1 MRHTTECHTC
11 GGGTGQPHACYCAS
25 RAALEADK
33 LNTRRKFVAKFV
45 AERINAG
52 TWPET
57 DPERLVMLSELI
69 DAWENRNKD
78 R

>member
-1 MRHTTECHTC
+1 MTICTPE
-11 GGGTGQPHACYCAS
+11 A

-57 DPERLVMLSELI
+57 EPERLVMLSELI
-69 DAWENRNKD
+69 DAWENRNKN